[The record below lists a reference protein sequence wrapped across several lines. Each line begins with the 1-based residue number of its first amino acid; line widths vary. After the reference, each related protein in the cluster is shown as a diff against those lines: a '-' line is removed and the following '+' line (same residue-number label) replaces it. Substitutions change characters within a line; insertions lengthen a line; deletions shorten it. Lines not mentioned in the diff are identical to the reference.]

1 MAWSELQP
9 LILQFYKQIY
19 TDFFKN
25 RDRFKFCVNKKNDIK
40 ATIDMSSRTV
50 SASPAAAYKS
60 DNLSKKI
67 SPIMNKSAS
76 SPDGG
81 LSISKAFTLSHVL
94 KFTNILTRSIY
105 PL

>member
-40 ATIDMSSRTV
+40 TTILYYNTV
-50 SASPAAAYKS
+50 FK
-60 DNLSKKI
+60 
-67 SPIMNKSAS
+67 
-76 SPDGG
+76 
-81 LSISKAFTLSHVL
+81 HVKQDCFGQPCRCL
-94 KFTNILTRSIY
+94 
-105 PL
+105 

>member
-1 MAWSELQP
+1 MHKKDP
-9 LILQFYKQIY
+9 YKKTNNCIIIQFS
-19 TDFFKN
+19 N
-25 RDRFKFCVNKKNDIK
+25 
-40 ATIDMSSRTV
+40 MSSRTV

-67 SPIMNKSAS
+67 SPIVNKSAS
-76 SPDGG
+76 SPDDG